1 MNKIKIIHK
10 FENVQRGNIR
20 RKIKYTKKITK

>member
-10 FENVQRGNIR
+10 FENALRGNMR
-20 RKIKYTKKITK
+20 RKIKYTKITK